1 MNPVLNLVEKC
12 FTIFSFVF
20 LTGMLGWSSLFV
32 SPDPKAVALDV
43 GSPFNS
49 ISSLLQ
55 YSIYAI
61 AFIFLLARWRS
72 SIWTAISNPFVWILP
87 GIALAS
93 FLWSDV
99 PDLSLRK
106 SFAVVQTSY
115 FGLYVASRFSL
126 KQQLQLLGWAFGI
139 VIILSTLFTLAF
151 PAAAIEAGANAG
163 AWRGPFTQKNL
174 FARLLVLG
182 GTIFLL
188 LALDSRRH
196 RWLLW
201 GGFGLCVGL
210 IFLTGSKTALLLML
224 LSIVLLPLYRSLR
237 WKGTIVVPVVIT
249 AILIGGSIA
258 TLIIGNWE
266 NLLLAFGRDAT
277 LSGRIGLWEA
287 AIEKILAHPWL
298 GYGYQGF
305 WHEGGE
311 ATTIWAS
318 EGYKPPHAHNGFI
331 NLSLDL
337 GLIGLFVFLSTIAIN
352 YIRAISWLRLG
363 KTSIELWPICY
374 ITFFFMYNHSEN
386 TIIEHNSIF
395 WTLLVTI
402 ALSMRRSY
410 WIKSEEFQYD
420 LAQKRTSPDS
430 KKLKLN

>member
-12 FTIFSFVF
+12 FTIFSLVF
-20 LTGMLGWSSLFV
+20 LTGILSWSSLFV
-32 SPDPKAVALDV
+32 SPDPKAIGLNAEN
-43 GSPFNS
+43 PFDS

-61 AFIFLLARWRS
+61 AFFFLLARWRS
-72 SIWTAISNPFVWILP
+72 SVWIALQNPIVWLLP

-93 FLWSDV
+93 FLWSDF
-99 PDLSLRK
+99 PDWSLRK
-106 SFAVVQTSY
+106 AFATMQTSY

-126 KQQLQLLGWAFGI
+126 KQQLQLLGWTLGI
-139 VIILSTLFTLAF
+139 VMVLSTAFTLAF

-182 GTIFLL
+182 SVVFLL
-188 LALDSRRH
+188 LALDSHRQ

-201 GGFGLCVGL
+201 SSFSLSVCL

-224 LSIVLLPLYRSLR
+224 LFIVLLPLYRSLR
-237 WKGTIVVPVVIT
+237 WKGTIIIPLLIT
-249 AILIGGSIA
+249 VILIGGSIA
-258 TLIIGNWE
+258 ALIIGNWE

-277 LSGRIGLWEA
+277 LSGRTGLWEA
-287 AIEKILAHPWL
+287 AIEKIFAHPWL

-305 WHEGGE
+305 WREGGE
-311 ATTIWAS
+311 ATTIWLS

-331 NLSLDL
+331 NLALDL
-337 GLIGLFVFLSTIAIN
+337 GLVGLFVFLSTIVVS
-352 YIRAISWLRLG
+352 YVRAIAWLRLG

-374 ITFFFMYNHSEN
+374 VTFFFMYNHSEN
-386 TIIEHNSIF
+386 TIVEHNSVF
-395 WTLLVTI
+395 WTLLVTVT
-402 ALSMRRSY
+402 LSMHRLYST
-410 WIKSEEFQYD
+410 KSED
-420 LAQKRTSPDS
+420 LQANLPQQCASSNS
-430 KKLKLN
+430 KKFKLN